1 MALYAENVRKLA
13 IPLDYFFKLYHKAQG
28 RSMHMTIIS
37 QDATYREHESK
48 NMTIISQDA
57 MYGKHGSKN
66 VTIISQDEV
75 IGSL

>member
-37 QDATYREHESK
+37 QDA
-48 NMTIISQDA
+48 